1 MLAACSTT
9 TTETGDGMI
18 ERAAPINTGAVS
30 FPEGTMRRGFTLLEL
45 LLVVAVIGVLALVA
59 VPRLASA
66 QTGSRLAG
74 AERRMQ
80 SEFAAVGELASAQG
94 VTHTIQ
100 FHIPSSEMRI
110 YRGTTAAAP
119 ALIRTIP
126 FADEPYRTAIVAT
139 NITGAH
145 TTIQVDGFGV
155 YSAAATVQIDLGGI
169 VRVVELTAPVAG
181 SASVLE
187 DAEAGGAGLLGDL
200 IKGLLGGL
208 ILPGVPA

>member
-1 MLAACSTT
+1 
-9 TTETGDGMI
+9 
-18 ERAAPINTGAVS
+18 
-30 FPEGTMRRGFTLLEL
+30 MRSGFTLLEL
-45 LLVVAVIGVLALVA
+45 ILVVAIIAVLALVA

-80 SEFAAVGELASAQG
+80 SEFAAVGEIASAQG

-110 YRGTTAAAP
+110 YRGPTAAAA

-145 TTIQVDGFGV
+145 TTIRVNGFGV
-155 YSAAATVQIDLGGI
+155 YSASARVQIDLGGT
-169 VRVVELTAPVAG
+169 VRVVDLAAPVAG
-181 SASVLE
+181 SVSVP
-187 DAEAGGAGLLGDL
+187 AEAESGGAGLLGGL

-208 ILPGVPA
+208 ILPGACA